1 MMNGYLPKHVGK
13 IAIGAAMLAA
23 SVYLPMISVTLA
35 HLEAVSG
42 QVPFDMRPFGYSPT
56 EAEMLL
62 DGLGM
67 VGREYYLSRQIPLD
81 MLYPAFLALTLCST
95 IFWFG
100 SRIPN
105 RRFVHLGV
113 TLSVGSALFDYIENL
128 GIVAMLRIWPDVSG
142 LIVYATST
150 ATIFKSG
157 LTTLAVSLAL
167 FTGFLWSRQA
177 KANARAY

>member
-1 MMNGYLPKHVGK
+1 
-13 IAIGAAMLAA
+13 
-23 SVYLPMISVTLA
+23 
-35 HLEAVSG
+35 
-42 QVPFDMRPFGYSPT
+42 
-56 EAEMLL
+56 
-62 DGLGM
+62 
-67 VGREYYLSRQIPLD
+67 